1 MCTHGGLHLVKMD
14 LFMSAGGAV
23 RKPDYGVC
31 SSDKDGEQT
40 EIFNQVLGKQRPAG
54 ENEEGDPKK

>member
-1 MCTHGGLHLVKMD
+1 
-14 LFMSAGGAV
+14 MSAGGAV

-31 SSDKDGEQT
+31 SSDKDGEHT

-54 ENEEGDPKK
+54 ENEEWDPKK